1 MEARECLSLSDEQ
14 RRAVEAPLG
23 SNLVIAGP
31 GTGKTRTLA
40 YRVAYVIQ
48 TLGVPP
54 DNILAVTY
62 TNKATEEMR
71 YRLRWLLPDE
81 AGRLTIGTFH
91 SFCIRLLR
99 QHHAHLDLP
108 RHFGIADENAQIRLL
123 QRLRP
128 NITEQNAR
136 NILLHF
142 SQERLGKLKDMDTL
156 ARENPF
162 FAQYLAG
169 LRHNAL
175 IDFDDIL
182 VLTDRLLQQTEILDK
197 VRAGLRFILVDEF
210 QDTDRM
216 QYTIL
221 KRLALRQDLNTKRCE
236 NIIPVFAVA
245 DDDQSIFAWRG
256 AHPENIH
263 EFFTEFLAGQDEA
276 VLRLETNYRCA
287 GHIVEAANRLMARAP
302 RLFDKSPRAHRA
314 AGKAVQILSYNSPE
328 EEIEGIA
335 QAILAARQQN
345 VPLSDMAILYRRHN
359 TGQQIE
365 IALLEKGIPC
375 QVIRRTSQFEAP
387 AMKRWLLLMRAILN
401 PDDDLALAELIG
413 LTCDDATRRYF
424 EQQRQTTTG
433 KQALR
438 HILWEALEAD
448 QSDVRRAAG
457 KIIGWLA
464 FGKTCLDTS
473 PCLSHWITTLGAFL
487 RASPAALPPL
497 ASPSP
502 DLATAARWLARL
514 SETKGTLVI
523 AATDPLV
530 EEFATYLVTHTLA
543 GQAAFHVCACRKLPP
558 RMPTEKAVLLA
569 LDHAAEQTAT
579 RQWKFDGILL
589 VATTLPGQAT
599 YARRQVDPGALPTDE
614 RGAQP
619 SRFVTLWKLMRT
631 YLATTLQPLFADY
644 TVVDLE
650 TTDKDAQ
657 HCDIVEV
664 AAVRIRQGKETE
676 AYSQLVRPTLEPISA
691 EAEKTHHISAEMVAD
706 APTFEEIVAELNTF
720 LGQDLLV
727 AHNGLAFDFKVLQR
741 RFREAGLTFDHPCFD
756 TLLFARQLYADHPS
770 IKRCRLE
777 DLAQAH
783 GIETGTAH
791 RALDDTRTL
800 AAVFQAM
807 QADYQAQRAAT
818 LGAETLGILALAMLL
833 EMSEADAAVS
843 TLFQSGASLWK
854 TATDDWLVS
863 RLKAESE
870 ANPAAATA
878 LAVWRKRVGNNPPET
893 DNQMPEV
900 LAAMVKRYDDLPTRE
915 GMQALLDFTRLMT
928 AADHW
933 RDCEAV
939 TLMTIHAAK
948 GLEFSHVWLPALE
961 ESSPVSGSPPPAANP
976 NRHNN
981 DRLEEERRLLYVG
994 LTRAQEQAVLSW
1006 AKTRDGNS
1014 RTHLRFLADLGQL
1027 VLAGE
1032 NGSALSP
1039 DMA

>member
-1 MEARECLSLSDEQ
+1 MECLSLSDEQ

-23 SNLVIAGP
+23 SHLVIAGP

-48 TLGVPP
+48 ALGVPP

-71 YRLRWLLPDE
+71 HRLRQLLPTD

-91 SFCIRLLR
+91 GFCIRLLR

-123 QRLRP
+123 QRLRSS
-128 NITEQNAR
+128 ITEQNAR
-136 NILLHF
+136 SILLHF
-142 SQERLGKLKDMDTL
+142 SQERLGKLKDAATL
-156 ARENPF
+156 AGENPF
-162 FAQYLAG
+162 FAEYLAG

-182 VLTDRLLQQTEILDK
+182 VLTNRLLNRTDLLDE

-216 QYTIL
+216 QYAIL
-221 KRLALRQDLNTKRCE
+221 KRLALHADPTTKRRG
-236 NIIPVFAVA
+236 NVIPVFAVA

-263 EFFTEFLAGQDEA
+263 EFFTEFLAGQDDA
-276 VLRLETNYRCA
+276 VLRLETNYRCS
-287 GHIVEAANRLMARAP
+287 GCIVEAANRLMARAP
-302 RLFDKSPRAHRA
+302 RLFKKSPRAHHT
-314 AGKAVQILSYNSPE
+314 AGKTVQIVSYNSPE

-335 QAILAARQQN
+335 QSILAARQQN
-345 VPLSDMAILYRRHN
+345 VPLSDMAVLYRRHN

-375 QVIRRTSQFEAP
+375 QVVRRTGQFEAP
-387 AMKRWLLLMRAILN
+387 AMKRWLLLMRVILN

-424 EQQRQTTTG
+424 EQQHQTATG

-438 HILWEALEAD
+438 HILWNALKAD

-457 KIIGWLA
+457 KIVGWLA
-464 FGKTCLDTS
+464 FGKACLDTS

-487 RASPAALPPL
+487 KTDPVALPPL
-497 ASPSP
+497 AAPSP
-502 DLATAARWLARL
+502 DLATAAKWLERL
-514 SETKGTLVI
+514 SEVKGTLVI

-530 EEFATYLVTHTLA
+530 EEVATYLVVHTLA
-543 GQAAFHVCACRKLPP
+543 GQAAFHVCPRRKLPLQI
-558 RMPTEKAVLLA
+558 PTEKAVLLA
-569 LDHAAEQTAT
+569 LDHAAEQTVT
-579 RQWKFDGILL
+579 RQWKFDGVLL
-589 VATTLPGQAT
+589 VATGSPEKAT
-599 YARRQVDPGALPTDE
+599 YARRQVDPGALATDE
-614 RGAQP
+614 CGAQP
-619 SRFVTLWKLMRT
+619 SRFVVLWKLMRT
-631 YLATTLQPLFADY
+631 YLAAALRPLFSDY

-650 TTDKDAQ
+650 TTDRDAQ

-691 EAEKTHHISAEMVAD
+691 EAEKTHHIGPEMVAD
-706 APTFEEIVAELNTF
+706 APTFEEIAPALHAF

-727 AHNGLAFDFKVLQR
+727 AHNGLAFDFRILRR
-741 RFREAGLTFDHPCFD
+741 RFRDAGMTFDPLCFD
-756 TLLFARQLYADHPS
+756 TLLFARQLYADHPT

-777 DLAQAH
+777 DLASAH
-783 GIETGTAH
+783 GVEIGTAH
-791 RALDDTRTL
+791 RALDDTRAL
-800 AAVFQAM
+800 AAVFQGM
-807 QADYQAQRAAT
+807 QGDYQAQRAVT

-833 EMSEADAAVS
+833 EMSEAEAATS
-843 TLFQSGASLWK
+843 ILFQAGVGLWK
-854 TATDDWLVS
+854 AATDDWLVS
-863 RLKAESE
+863 RLEAESE
-870 ANPAAATA
+870 ADPAAATA
-878 LAVWRKRVGNNPPET
+878 LAVWRKRLGSDPPET
-893 DNQMPEV
+893 DNQTPEV
-900 LAAMVKRYDDLPTRE
+900 LAALAKRYDDLPTRE

-961 ESSPVSGSPPPAANP
+961 ECPPAPGSPPPASSP
-976 NRHNN
+976 NRPN

-994 LTRAQEQAVLSW
+994 LTRAQEQVVLSW
-1006 AKTRDGNS
+1006 AKTRDGQS
-1014 RTHLRFLADLGQL
+1014 RTHLRFLADLEQL

-1032 NGSALSP
+1032 NGSAFSP

>member
-1 MEARECLSLSDEQ
+1 M
-14 RRAVEAPLG
+14 
-23 SNLVIAGP
+23 
-31 GTGKTRTLA
+31 
-40 YRVAYVIQ
+40 
-48 TLGVPP
+48 
-54 DNILAVTY
+54 
-62 TNKATEEMR
+62 
-71 YRLRWLLPDE
+71 
-81 AGRLTIGTFH
+81 
-91 SFCIRLLR
+91 
-99 QHHAHLDLP
+99 
-108 RHFGIADENAQIRLL
+108 AQ
-123 QRLRP
+123 
-128 NITEQNAR
+128 
-136 NILLHF
+136 
-142 SQERLGKLKDMDTL
+142 
-156 ARENPF
+156 
-162 FAQYLAG
+162 
-169 LRHNAL
+169 
-175 IDFDDIL
+175 
-182 VLTDRLLQQTEILDK
+182 
-197 VRAGLRFILVDEF
+197 
-210 QDTDRM
+210 
-216 QYTIL
+216 
-221 KRLALRQDLNTKRCE
+221 
-236 NIIPVFAVA
+236 
-245 DDDQSIFAWRG
+245 
-256 AHPENIH
+256 
-263 EFFTEFLAGQDEA
+263 
-276 VLRLETNYRCA
+276 
-287 GHIVEAANRLMARAP
+287 AP
-302 RLFDKSPRAHRA
+302 RLFDKSPQAHRA
-314 AGKAVQILSYNSPE
+314 AGKAVQIVPYGSPE
-328 EEIEGIA
+328 EEIAGIA
-335 QAILAARQQN
+335 QDILTARQQN
-345 VPLSDMAILYRRHN
+345 VPLSEMAILYRRHD

-365 IALLEKGIPC
+365 VALLEKGIPC
-375 QVIRRTSQFEAP
+375 QVVRRTGQFEAP
-387 AMKRWLLLMRAILN
+387 TVKQWLLLMRTIVN

-413 LTCDDATRRYF
+413 LICDDATRRYF
-424 EQQRQTTTG
+424 EQQHRSATG

-457 KIIGWLA
+457 KIVGWLA

-473 PCLSHWITTLGAFL
+473 PCLSHWIATLGAFL
-487 RASPAALPPL
+487 KADTAAMPPL
-497 ASPSP
+497 AVPSP
-502 DLATAARWLARL
+502 DLVTAARWLARL
-514 SETKGTLVI
+514 SEVKGTLVI

-530 EEFATYLVTHTLA
+530 EEVATYLVVHTLA
-543 GQAAFHVCACRKLPP
+543 GQAAFHVCAGRKLPP
-558 RMPTEKAVLLA
+558 QIPTEKAVLLA
-569 LDHAAEQTAT
+569 LDPAAEQTAT
-579 RQWKFDGILL
+579 RQWKFDGVLL

-676 AYSQLVRPTLEPISA
+676 AYSQLVRPTLEPIST
-691 EAEKTHHISAEMVAD
+691 EAEKTHHISPAMVAD
-706 APTFEEIVAELNTF
+706 APTFEEIAPALHAF

-727 AHNGLAFDFKVLQR
+727 AHNGLAFDFRILRR

-756 TLLFARQLYADHPS
+756 TLLFARQLYADHPT
-770 IKRCRLE
+770 IRRCRLE

-783 GIETGTAH
+783 GIEIGTAH
-791 RALDDTRTL
+791 RALDDTRAL

-807 QADYQAQRAAT
+807 QRDYQEQRAAT

-833 EMSEADAAVS
+833 EMSETDADAS
-843 TLFQSGASLWK
+843 SLFQAGAAMWK

-863 RLKAESE
+863 RLEGE
-870 ANPAAATA
+870 PVAATA
-878 LAVWRKRVGNNPPET
+878 LAVWRKRLGSDVTET
-893 DNQMPEV
+893 VNQAPEV
-900 LAAMVKRYDDLPTRE
+900 LAALAKRYDDLPTRE

-1027 VLAGE
+1027 VSAGE
-1032 NGSALSP
+1032 NGSAFSP

>member
-23 SNLVIAGP
+23 SHLVIAGP

-40 YRVAYVIQ
+40 YRVVHLIQ
-48 TLGVPP
+48 ALGVLP
-54 DNILAVTY
+54 DTILAVTY

-71 YRLRWLLPDE
+71 HRLRQLLPND

-123 QRLRP
+123 QRLRSG
-128 NITEQNAR
+128 ITEQNAR
-136 NILLHF
+136 TILLSF
-142 SQERLGKLKDMDTL
+142 SQERLGKLKDAATL
-156 ARENPF
+156 AGENPF
-162 FAQYLAG
+162 FAEYLTG

-182 VLTDRLLQQTEILDK
+182 ALTDRLLNRTDILDE

-216 QYTIL
+216 QYAIL
-221 KRLALRQDLNTKRCE
+221 QRLALHTDPTTKRRE
-236 NIIPVFAVA
+236 NVIPVFAVA

-263 EFFTEFLAGQDEA
+263 EFFTEFLAGQDDA
-276 VLRLETNYRCA
+276 VLRLETNYRCS
-287 GHIVEAANRLMARAP
+287 GCIVEAANRLMARAP
-302 RLFDKSPRAHRA
+302 RLFNKSPRAHHT
-314 AGKAVQILSYNSPE
+314 AGKTVQIVSYNSPE

-345 VPLSDMAILYRRHN
+345 VPLSDMAVLYRRHN

-375 QVIRRTSQFEAP
+375 QVVRRTSQFEAP
-387 AMKRWLLLMRAILN
+387 AMKRWLLLMRATLN

-424 EQQRQTTTG
+424 EQQHQTATG

-438 HILWEALEAD
+438 HILWNALKAD

-457 KIIGWLA
+457 KIVGWLA

-487 RASPAALPPL
+487 KTDTAALPSL
-497 ASPSP
+497 VDPSS
-502 DLATAARWLARL
+502 DLTTAAKWLVRL
-514 SETKGTLVI
+514 SEVKGTLVI

-530 EEFATYLVTHTLA
+530 EEVATSLVVHTLA
-543 GQAAFHVCACRKLPP
+543 GQAAFHVCARRKLPP
-558 RMPTEKAVLLA
+558 QIPTERAVLLA
-569 LDHAAEQTAT
+569 LDHPAEQTAT
-579 RQWKFDGILL
+579 RQWKFDGVLL
-589 VATTLPGQAT
+589 VATDLPGHAT
-599 YARRQVDPGALPTDE
+599 YARRQIDPGALPTAE

-619 SRFVTLWKLMRT
+619 SRFVVLWKLMRT
-631 YLATTLQPLFADY
+631 YLAATLRPLFSDY

-664 AAVRIRQGKETE
+664 AAIRIRQGKETE

-691 EAEKTHHISAEMVAD
+691 EAEKTHHISPEMVAD
-706 APTFEEIVAELNTF
+706 APTFEDIAPALHAF

-727 AHNGLAFDFKVLQR
+727 AHNGLAFDFRILRR
-741 RFREAGLTFDHPCFD
+741 RFREVGLTFDHPCFD
-756 TLLFARQLYADHPS
+756 TLLFARQLYADHPT
-770 IKRCRLE
+770 IRRCRLE

-783 GIETGTAH
+783 DVEIGTAH
-791 RALDDTRTL
+791 RALDDTRAL

-807 QADYQAQRAAT
+807 QADYQVQRAAA

-833 EMSEADAAVS
+833 EMSEADAEAS
-843 TLFQSGASLWK
+843 TLFQAGVRLWK
-854 TATDDWLVS
+854 TATDDWLVA
-863 RLKAESE
+863 RLEAESE
-870 ANPAAATA
+870 TNPAAGAA
-878 LAVWRKRVGNNPPET
+878 FAVWRKRLGSDPPDT
-893 DNQMPEV
+893 DNQTPEV
-900 LAAMVKRYDDLPTRE
+900 LAALAKRYDDLPPRE

-933 RDCEAV
+933 RNCEAV

-961 ESSPVSGSPPPAANP
+961 ERPPAPGSPPPAASP
-976 NRHNN
+976 NRPD

-994 LTRAQEQAVLSW
+994 LTRAQEQVVLSW
-1006 AKTRDGNS
+1006 AKTRDGQPM
-1014 RTHLRFLADLGQL
+1014 THLRFLADLDQL

-1032 NGSALSP
+1032 NGSAFSP

>member
-1 MEARECLSLSDEQ
+1 MECLSLSDEQ
-14 RRAVEAPLG
+14 RRAVEAPFG

-40 YRVAYVIQ
+40 YRVIHVIRA
-48 TLGVPP
+48 LGVPP

-71 YRLRWLLPDE
+71 HRLRRLLPNE

-128 NITEQNAR
+128 DLTEQNAR

-142 SQERLGKLKDMDTL
+142 SQERLGKLRDAATL
-156 ARENPF
+156 AGENPF
-162 FAQYLAG
+162 FAEYLTG

-182 VLTDRLLQQTEILDK
+182 VLTGRLLNRTEILDE

-216 QYTIL
+216 QYAIL
-221 KRLALRQDLNTKRCE
+221 KRLALRQDPTTKRCE

-276 VLRLETNYRCA
+276 VLRLETNYRCS
-287 GHIVEAANRLMARAP
+287 GHIVEAANRLMAQAP
-302 RLFDKSPRAHRA
+302 RLFDKSPQAHRA
-314 AGKAVQILSYNSPE
+314 AGKAVQIVPYGSPE
-328 EEIEGIA
+328 EEIAGIA
-335 QAILAARQQN
+335 QDILTARQQN
-345 VPLSDMAILYRRHN
+345 VPLSEMAILYRRHD

-365 IALLEKGIPC
+365 VALLEKGIPC
-375 QVIRRTSQFEAP
+375 QVVRRTGQFEAP
-387 AMKRWLLLMRAILN
+387 TVKQWLLLMRTIVN

-413 LTCDDATRRYF
+413 LICDDATRRYF
-424 EQQRQTTTG
+424 EQQHRSATG

-457 KIIGWLA
+457 KIVGWLA

-473 PCLSHWITTLGAFL
+473 PCLSHWIATLGAFL
-487 RASPAALPPL
+487 KADTAAMPPL
-497 ASPSP
+497 AVPSP
-502 DLATAARWLARL
+502 DLVTAARWLARL
-514 SETKGTLVI
+514 SEVKGTLVI

-530 EEFATYLVTHTLA
+530 EEVATYLVVHTLA
-543 GQAAFHVCACRKLPP
+543 GQAAFHVCAGRKLPP
-558 RMPTEKAVLLA
+558 QIPTEKAVLLA
-569 LDHAAEQTAT
+569 LDPAAEQTAT
-579 RQWKFDGILL
+579 RQWKFDGVLL

-676 AYSQLVRPTLEPISA
+676 AYSQLVRPTLEPIST
-691 EAEKTHHISAEMVAD
+691 EAEKTHHISPAMVAD
-706 APTFEEIVAELNTF
+706 APTFEEIAPALHAF

-727 AHNGLAFDFKVLQR
+727 AHNGLAFDFRILRR

-756 TLLFARQLYADHPS
+756 TLLFARQLYADHPT
-770 IKRCRLE
+770 IRRCRLE

-783 GIETGTAH
+783 GIEIGTAH
-791 RALDDTRTL
+791 RALDDTRAL

-807 QADYQAQRAAT
+807 QRDYQEQRAAT

-833 EMSEADAAVS
+833 EMSETDADAS
-843 TLFQSGASLWK
+843 SLFQAGAAMWK

-863 RLKAESE
+863 RLEGE
-870 ANPAAATA
+870 PAAATA
-878 LAVWRKRVGNNPPET
+878 LAVWRKRLGSDVTET
-893 DNQMPEV
+893 VNQAPEV
-900 LAAMVKRYDDLPTRE
+900 LAALAKRYDDLPTRE

-1027 VLAGE
+1027 VSAGE
-1032 NGSALSP
+1032 NGSAFSP

>member
-1 MEARECLSLSDEQ
+1 MECFSLSDEQ
-14 RRAVEAPLG
+14 RRAVEAPLR

-40 YRVAYVIQ
+40 HRVAYVIQ
-48 TLGVPP
+48 ALGVSP

-71 YRLRWLLPDE
+71 HRLRRLLPNE

-128 NITEQNAR
+128 DITEQNAR
-136 NILLHF
+136 SILLRF
-142 SQERLGKLKDMDTL
+142 SQERLGKLKDAATL
-156 ARENPF
+156 ARENSF
-162 FAQYLAG
+162 FAEYLTG

-182 VLTDRLLQQTEILDK
+182 VLTDRLLNRTDILDE

-216 QYTIL
+216 QYAIL
-221 KRLALRQDLNTKRCE
+221 KRLALRHDPTTKRHE

-263 EFFTEFLAGQDEA
+263 EFFTEFLAEQDEA
-276 VLRLETNYRCA
+276 VLRLETNYRCS
-287 GHIVEAANRLMARAP
+287 GRIVEAANRLMARAP
-302 RLFDKSPRAHRA
+302 RLFDKAPRAHRA
-314 AGKAVQILSYNSPE
+314 AGKAVQIVPYDSPE

-345 VPLSDMAILYRRHN
+345 VPLSEMAILYRRHD

-375 QVIRRTSQFEAP
+375 QVIRRTGQFEAP
-387 AMKRWLLLMRAILN
+387 AMKQWLLLMRAVLN

-413 LTCDDATRRYF
+413 LVCDDATRRYF
-424 EQQRQTTTG
+424 EQQHQTATG

-438 HILWEALEAD
+438 HILWNALKAD

-457 KIIGWLA
+457 KIVGWLA

-487 RASPAALPPL
+487 KTDPVALPPL
-497 ASPSP
+497 ANPSP
-502 DLATAARWLARL
+502 DLATAAKWLERL
-514 SETKGTLVI
+514 SEVKGTLAI

-530 EEFATYLVTHTLA
+530 EAVATYLVVHTLA

-558 RMPTEKAVLLA
+558 QIPTEKAVLLA

-579 RQWKFDGILL
+579 RQWRFDGILL
-589 VATTLPGQAT
+589 VATDLPGQAT
-599 YARRQVDPGALPTDE
+599 CARRQIDPGALPTAE
-614 RGAQP
+614 RGTQP

-631 YLATTLQPLFADY
+631 YLAATLRPLFTDY

-676 AYSQLVRPTLEPISA
+676 TYSQLVRPTLEPISA
-691 EAEKTHHISAEMVAD
+691 EAEKTHHISPEMVAD
-706 APTFEEIVAELNTF
+706 APTFGEIAPALHAF

-727 AHNGLAFDFKVLQR
+727 AHNGLAFDFKVLRR
-741 RFREAGLTFDHPCFD
+741 RFREVGLPFDHPLFD
-756 TLLFARQLYADHPS
+756 TLLFARQLYTDHPS

-777 DLAQAH
+777 DLALAH
-783 GIETGTAH
+783 GIEIGTAH
-791 RALDDTRTL
+791 RALDDTHAL

-807 QADYQAQRAAT
+807 QRDYQEQRAAT

-833 EMSEADAAVS
+833 EMSEADATVS

-863 RLKAESE
+863 RLEAESE

-878 LAVWRKRVGNNPPET
+878 LAVWRKRVGSDPPET
-893 DNQMPEV
+893 DNQTPGV
-900 LAAMVKRYDDLPTRE
+900 LAALAKRYDDLPTRE

-961 ESSPVSGSPPPAANP
+961 ERPPAPGSPSPAANP
-976 NRHNN
+976 NHAH

-1006 AKTRDGNS
+1006 AKTRSGQAM
-1014 RTHLRFLADLGQL
+1014 THLRFLTDLDQL

>member
-1 MEARECLSLSDEQ
+1 MECLSLSDEQ

-40 YRVAYVIQ
+40 CRVVHVIQ

-71 YRLRWLLPDE
+71 HRLRRLLPNE
-81 AGRLTIGTFH
+81 AGRLTVGTFH

-128 NITEQNAR
+128 YITEQNAR
-136 NILLHF
+136 NILLRF
-142 SQERLGKLKDMDTL
+142 SQERLGKLKDAGKL
-156 ARENPF
+156 AGENSF
-162 FAQYLAG
+162 FAEYLTG

-182 VLTDRLLQQTEILDK
+182 VLTDRLLNRTEILDE

-216 QYTIL
+216 QYAIL
-221 KRLALRQDLNTKRCE
+221 KRLALRQDPTTKRCE

-276 VLRLETNYRCA
+276 VLRLETNYRCS
-287 GHIVEAANRLMARAP
+287 GHIVEAANRLMAQAP

-314 AGKAVQILSYNSPE
+314 AGKAIQIVPYGSPE

-335 QAILAARQQN
+335 QAILAARQQDI
-345 VPLSDMAILYRRHN
+345 PLSDMAILYRRHD

-387 AMKRWLLLMRAILN
+387 AMKQWLLLMRTVLN

-413 LTCDDATRRYF
+413 LICDDATRRYF
-424 EQQRQTTTG
+424 EQQHRSATG

-473 PCLSHWITTLGAFL
+473 PCLSHWIATLGAFL
-487 RASPAALPPL
+487 KADTAAMPPL
-497 ASPSP
+497 AVPSP
-502 DLATAARWLARL
+502 DLVTAAKWLARL
-514 SETKGTLVI
+514 SEVKGTLVI

-530 EEFATYLVTHTLA
+530 EEVATYLVVHTLA
-543 GQAAFHVCACRKLPP
+543 GQAAFHVCAGRKLPP
-558 RMPTEKAVLLA
+558 QIPTEKAVLLA
-569 LDHAAEQTAT
+569 LDHQAERTAGG
-579 RQWKFDGILL
+579 QWKFDGVLL
-589 VATTLPGQAT
+589 VATDLPGQAT

-631 YLATTLQPLFADY
+631 YLAATLRPLFTDY

-657 HCDIVEV
+657 NCDIVEV
-664 AAVRIRQGKETE
+664 AAVRIRQGQETE
-676 AYSQLVRPTLEPISA
+676 AYSQLVRPTLEPIST
-691 EAEKTHHISAEMVAD
+691 EAEKTHHISPAMVAD
-706 APTFEEIVAELNTF
+706 APTFEEIAPALHAF

-727 AHNGLAFDFKVLQR
+727 AHNGLAFDFRILRR
-741 RFREAGLTFDHPCFD
+741 RFRDAGLTFDHPLFD
-756 TLLFARQLYADHPS
+756 TLLFARQLYTDHPS

-783 GIETGTAH
+783 GVEIGTAH
-791 RALDDTRTL
+791 RALDDTRAL

-807 QADYQAQRAAT
+807 QRDYREQRAAT

-833 EMSEADAAVS
+833 EMSETDADASV
-843 TLFQSGASLWK
+843 LFQAGAAMWK

-863 RLKAESE
+863 RLEGE
-870 ANPAAATA
+870 PAAATA
-878 LAVWRKRVGNNPPET
+878 LAVWRKRLGSDVTETVNPA
-893 DNQMPEV
+893 PEV
-900 LAAMVKRYDDLPTRE
+900 LAAMAKRYDDLPTRE

-961 ESSPVSGSPPPAANP
+961 ERPPAPDSPPPAANP

-1014 RTHLRFLADLGQL
+1014 RTHLRFLADLSQL

-1032 NGSALSP
+1032 NGSAFSP

>member
-1 MEARECLSLSDEQ
+1 MECLSLSDEQ

-23 SNLVIAGP
+23 SHLVIAGP

-40 YRVAYVIQ
+40 CRVVHVIRA
-48 TLGVPP
+48 LGVPP

-71 YRLRWLLPDE
+71 HRLRQLLPTE
-81 AGRLTIGTFH
+81 AGRLTVGTFH

-123 QRLRP
+123 QRLRSDL
-128 NITEQNAR
+128 TESNAR
-136 NILLHF
+136 TILLRF
-142 SQERLGKLKDMDTL
+142 SQERLGKLKDAATL
-156 ARENPF
+156 AGENSF
-162 FAQYLAG
+162 FAEYMTG

-182 VLTDRLLQQTEILDK
+182 VLTGRLLNRVEILDE

-210 QDTDRM
+210 QDTDRI
-216 QYTIL
+216 QYAIL
-221 KRLALRQDLNTKRCE
+221 KRLALHTDPDTKRRE
-236 NIIPVFAVA
+236 NVIPVFAVA

-263 EFFTEFLAGQDEA
+263 EFFTEFLAGQGEA
-276 VLRLETNYRCA
+276 VLRLETNYRCS
-287 GHIVEAANRLMARAP
+287 GCIVEAANRLMAQAP
-302 RLFDKSPRAHRA
+302 RLFDKSPQAHQPS
-314 AGKAVQILSYNSPE
+314 GKAVQIVTYDSPE

-335 QAILAARQQN
+335 QSILAARQQN
-345 VPLSDMAILYRRHN
+345 VPLSDMAVLYRRHD

-375 QVIRRTSQFEAP
+375 QVVRRTGRFEAP

-433 KQALR
+433 RQALR
-438 HILWEALEAD
+438 HILWEALEAN

-457 KIIGWLA
+457 KIVGWLA

-487 RASPAALPPL
+487 KADTAAMPPPAD
-497 ASPSP
+497 PSS
-502 DLATAARWLARL
+502 DLVTAARWLARL
-514 SETKGTLVI
+514 SEVQGTLVI

-530 EEFATYLVTHTLA
+530 EEVATYLVTHTLA
-543 GQAAFHVCACRKLPP
+543 GQAAFHVCAHRQRPP
-558 RMPTEKAVLLA
+558 QRPTGKAVLLA
-569 LDHAAEQTAT
+569 LDPAAEQTAT
-579 RQWKFDGILL
+579 RQWKFDGVLL
-589 VATTLPGQAT
+589 VATTLPERTT
-599 YARRQVDPGALPTDE
+599 YARHQVDPGALPTDE

-619 SRFVTLWKLMRT
+619 SHFVTLWKLIRT
-631 YLATTLQPLFADY
+631 YLAATLQPLFSDY

-650 TTDKDAQ
+650 TTDKDAH
-657 HCDIVEV
+657 HCDVVEV

-691 EAEKTHHISAEMVAD
+691 EAEKTHHISPEMVAD
-706 APTFEEIVAELNTF
+706 APTFGEIAPALHAF

-727 AHNGLAFDFKVLQR
+727 AHNGLAFDFRILRR
-741 RFREAGLTFDHPCFD
+741 RFRDVGLTFDHPCFD
-756 TLLFARQLYADHPS
+756 TLLFARQLYADHPT
-770 IKRCRLE
+770 IRRCRLE

-783 GIETGTAH
+783 GIGIGTAH
-791 RALDDTRTL
+791 RALDDTRAL

-807 QADYQAQRAAT
+807 QRDYQEQRAAT

-833 EMSEADAAVS
+833 EMSEAEAAAS
-843 TLFQSGASLWK
+843 SLFQVGVGMWK

-863 RLKAESE
+863 RLEDE
-870 ANPAAATA
+870 PAAATA
-878 LAVWRKRVGNNPPET
+878 MAVWRKRVGSDPPET
-893 DNQMPEV
+893 DHQTPEV
-900 LAAMVKRYDDLPTRE
+900 LAALAKRYDDLPPRE

-961 ESSPVSGSPPPAANP
+961 ERPPAPGGPPPASSP

-1027 VLAGE
+1027 VSAGE
-1032 NGSALSP
+1032 NGSAFSP